1 MFLNLREDR
10 ALIQK
15 LPGLSCYQESFSEED
30 FIGFL
35 EQIESFTYPV
45 VEGYDSVRY
54 EYYVDYNLMFVLYEI
69 DEVGYYF
76 GLNTTDAPL
85 LEIMEEDKALR
96 ELKGS
101 NADMAAEKQDSKRII
116 IVFEKDGI
124 TNRLF
129 IFSKDRESAIEWF
142 RSLSYIRY
150 K

>member
-1 MFLNLREDR
+1 
-10 ALIQK
+10 
-15 LPGLSCYQESFSEED
+15 
-30 FIGFL
+30 
-35 EQIESFTYPV
+35 
-45 VEGYDSVRY
+45 
-54 EYYVDYNLMFVLYEI
+54 
-69 DEVGYYF
+69 
-76 GLNTTDAPL
+76 
-85 LEIMEEDKALR
+85 MEEDKALR

>member
-1 MFLNLREDR
+1 
-10 ALIQK
+10 
-15 LPGLSCYQESFSEED
+15 
-30 FIGFL
+30 
-35 EQIESFTYPV
+35 
-45 VEGYDSVRY
+45 
-54 EYYVDYNLMFVLYEI
+54 
-69 DEVGYYF
+69 
-76 GLNTTDAPL
+76 
-85 LEIMEEDKALR
+85 MEEDKALR

-129 IFSKDRESAIEWF
+129 IFSNDRESSTDWF

>member
-1 MFLNLREDR
+1 M
-10 ALIQK
+10 
-15 LPGLSCYQESFSEED
+15 Y
-30 FIGFL
+30 
-35 EQIESFTYPV
+35 
-45 VEGYDSVRY
+45 
-54 EYYVDYNLMFVLYEI
+54 VLYGI

-76 GLNTTDAPL
+76 GLNKTDAPL

>member
-1 MFLNLREDR
+1 
-10 ALIQK
+10 
-15 LPGLSCYQESFSEED
+15 
-30 FIGFL
+30 
-35 EQIESFTYPV
+35 
-45 VEGYDSVRY
+45 
-54 EYYVDYNLMFVLYEI
+54 
-69 DEVGYYF
+69 
-76 GLNTTDAPL
+76 
-85 LEIMEEDKALR
+85 MEEDKALR

-150 K
+150 KRSQKYRITDRFIFTIVIGILRCYIFIEGDLSFRSVNSQQKERIRSCQLSRIQGSSTARSSPRSPQSDMKAAL